1 MKRIAIG
8 QAGGP
13 TAVINT
19 SLAGFIENLPGDTE
33 LYTVENGYEGLAE
46 SKIQKA
52 DRKRIEKILDAKY
65 DSGACLG
72 SGRYEFTEDKIVRA
86 VKNLKAYGM
95 DSLAFIGGNGT
106 MAALEKKEEI
116 ARAEGMDLQVL
127 GIPKT
132 VDNDLGMTD
141 HAPGFGSAA
150 KHVAYSVRD
159 ISRDL
164 ESMRNF
170 EKVRILETM
179 GRNAGWLAAA
189 AGALMEEEKCII
201 CLPEQKISLKSM
213 ADEVRERLKS
223 QETLVVVVSEGVEW
237 DGANPISQAII
248 GGRVV
253 LGGAATYLQEAL
265 SAKLGMFVRS
275 ENLGISQRA
284 LSLSVSETDRQEA
297 YLVGA
302 KAAKLLEE
310 NVSRKMVCIERES
323 NIRYNVHIGSCDLQK
338 VKDAGERTMPL
349 EFIRDRRKFYEWLKP
364 LI

>member
-19 SLAGFIENLPGDTE
+19 SLAGFVENLPEDVQ

-46 SKIQKA
+46 SKLQRA
-52 DRKRIEKILDAKY
+52 DEKRIEEILAARY
-65 DSGACLG
+65 DSGAFLG
-72 SGRYEFTEDKIVRA
+72 SGRYEFTEDKIIQA
-86 VKNLKAYGM
+86 VKNLKAFGI

-106 MAALEKKEEI
+106 MAALEKMEEE
-116 ARAEGMDLQVL
+116 ARAEGMSLQVI

-150 KHVAYSVRD
+150 RYAAYSVRD

-164 ESMRNF
+164 RSMRNF
-170 EKVRILETM
+170 ERVRILETM

-189 AGALMEEEKCII
+189 AGALVEEEACIL
-201 CLPEQKISLKSM
+201 CLPEQPVSLRSM
-213 ADEVRERLKS
+213 TDEVGDRLKG

-237 DGANPISQAII
+237 DGESQISQATI

-253 LGGAATYLQEAL
+253 LGGAAARLQEAL
-265 SAKLGMFVRS
+265 SARLGIFVRS
-275 ENLGISQRA
+275 ENLGMNQRA
-284 LSLSVSETDRQEA
+284 LSLAVSDTDRREA
-297 YLVGA
+297 YLVGE
-302 KAAKLLEE
+302 KAARLLAEG
-310 NVSRKMVCIERES
+310 VSRKMVCIERKPD
-323 NIRYNVHIGSCDLQK
+323 IRYNVHIGSCDLQK
-338 VKDAGERTMPL
+338 VKDAGERIMPQ
-349 EFIRDRRKFYEWLKP
+349 EFIQDRQRFYEWLRP